1 MYLKEMQIRNF
12 RNFHKAKFVFQKGV
26 NVIIGEND
34 SGKTNALQAIRLILD
49 RRLNW
54 YEKEI
59 TEEMFSDYLKNWKGH
74 VIVIS
79 LRFGELDISNE
90 EQAMLRYITG
100 SDKNEGSL
108 TWFCIPDTIT
118 RKKIEKASMEKKL
131 SDVLDSLSIDNYV
144 SFVTCGSDID
154 YLNDDEYEKIVG
166 KIEEGYSNLKEKL
179 DDKIYGYVGS
189 EKHNNIEFIRK
200 QLVDFTYIDALR
212 DAVYDMKQ
220 KFNPLMTMLRQL
232 EPRVKESDKEKVR
245 DLVKN
250 INGAIGGVEEVSAL
264 GKRINRKIIE
274 SVGNTYSLDI
284 VLKSE
289 VSDDIKEIF
298 RNLKLKSNTMK
309 GFDLDSLG
317 LGSTNI
323 IYIALKLL
331 EYSFIRELDEIQAK
345 YLLLLFEEPEAHL
358 HKHIQ
363 MSLFDKT
370 GINADE
376 GVQVIMTTHSDNIS
390 AASKISKMNILKKEN
405 GYSRVIQPAL
415 GLHENDVRHI
425 ERYLDSKRSELLF
438 SKSVILVEGDA
449 EEILIPVMCKKCLG
463 LTLDELGISLINI
476 GSVGFKNI
484 YQLFNPLRINK
495 RCAVIT
501 DMDEPI
507 KPIGAGSQDNAYER
521 GKSRRSELEKEHEGN
536 IWVDGFFSKHTFE
549 VDMVKGNE
557 GYLKKLIEK
566 TYVDKK
572 AIEEKKSSI
581 DSADVT
587 KYGDV
592 ALKLADKNGKGWN
605 AVLLS
610 EIIDAKFYI
619 PQYILDA
626 IAFAAREEL
635 KNVNYIHTI
644 LEYYGK
650 VFSDVSIIEGLN
662 TSEKI
667 DYKEMVK
674 DAKEQNTSSIRFLNT
689 WLGVNG

>member
-26 NVIIGEND
+26 NII
-34 SGKTNALQAIRLILD
+34 
-49 RRLNW
+49 
-54 YEKEI
+54 
-59 TEEMFSDYLKNWKGH
+59 
-74 VIVIS
+74 IS
-79 LRFGELDISNE
+79 LRFAELDITRE

-100 SDKNEGSL
+100 NDKNEGSL

-118 RKKIEKASMEKKL
+118 RKNIEKANVEKNTSKI
-131 SDVLDSLSIDNYV
+131 LDSLTIDNYM
-144 SFVTCGSDID
+144 SFVTCGSNID

-166 KIEEGYSNLKEKL
+166 KIEDGNSNIKEKL
-179 DDKIYGYVGS
+179 DDKIFGYFGS
-189 EKHNNIEFIRK
+189 EKHDNIEFIRK

-250 INGAIGGVEEVSAL
+250 INGAIGDVEEVNVL
-264 GKRINRKIIE
+264 EKRINSKILE
-274 SVGNTYSLDI
+274 SVGNTYSPDI

-289 VSDDIKEIF
+289 ISDDIKEIF

-309 GFDLDSLG
+309 GFDLGSLG

-331 EYSFIRELDEIQAK
+331 EYSFIRELDEVQAK

-363 MSLFDKT
+363 MSLFEKT
-370 GINADE
+370 GLNADD

-405 GYSRVIQPAL
+405 GYSRVIQPAR
-415 GLHENDVRHI
+415 GLDVNEVRHI

-449 EEILIPVMCKKCLG
+449 EEILIPVMCKQCLG

-484 YQLFNPLRINK
+484 YQLFSSSRINK
-495 RCAVIT
+495 RCAIIT
-501 DMDEPI
+501 DLDEPI
-507 KPIGAGSQDNAYER
+507 KPIEDGSQDNAYKR
-521 GKSRRSELEKEHEGN
+521 GKNREEELNNEHLRN
-536 IWVDGFFSKHTFE
+536 IWVDGFFSKYTFE

-557 GYLKKLIEK
+557 SYLKKLIKK
-566 TYVDKK
+566 TYVDEKTL
-572 AIEEKKSSI
+572 EKKNASI
-581 DSADVT
+581 TSDDV
-587 KYGDV
+587 KEYGDV
-592 ALKLADKNGKGWN
+592 ALKLANKNGKGWN

-610 EIIDAKFYI
+610 EMIDAKFYI
-619 PQYILDA
+619 PQYILEA
-626 IAFAAREEL
+626 IAFAARGEL
-635 KNVNYIHTI
+635 NNAKYIHTI
-644 LEYYGK
+644 LEYYSK
-650 VFSDVSIIEGLN
+650 VFSDLSIIESLN
-662 TSEKI
+662 ATEKI
-667 DYKEMVK
+667 DYEKLIKEASDPK
-674 DAKEQNTSSIRFLNT
+674 SSAIRFLNI
-689 WLGVNG
+689 WLGVSE

>member
-118 RKKIEKASMEKKL
+118 RKKIEKASAEKKL
-131 SDVLDSLSIDNYV
+131 SDVLDSLTIDNYV

-245 DLVKN
+245 ALVKN
-250 INGAIGGVEEVSAL
+250 INGAIGGVEEVNAL

-274 SVGNTYSLDI
+274 SVGNTYSPDI

-298 RNLKLKSNTMK
+298 RNLKNKSNTMK

-507 KPIGAGSQDNAYER
+507 KPIGAGSQDNAHER
-521 GKSRRSELEKEHEGN
+521 GKSRKAELEKEHVDN
-536 IWVDGFFSKHTFE
+536 VWVDGFFSKNTFE

-572 AIEEKKSSI
+572 VIEEKNSSI

-592 ALKLADKNGKGWN
+592 ALKLANKNGKGWN

-626 IAFAAREEL
+626 IVFATREEL
-635 KNVNYIHTI
+635 KNVNYIHAI

-667 DYKEMVK
+667 DYEEMVK

-689 WLGVNG
+689 WLGVSE